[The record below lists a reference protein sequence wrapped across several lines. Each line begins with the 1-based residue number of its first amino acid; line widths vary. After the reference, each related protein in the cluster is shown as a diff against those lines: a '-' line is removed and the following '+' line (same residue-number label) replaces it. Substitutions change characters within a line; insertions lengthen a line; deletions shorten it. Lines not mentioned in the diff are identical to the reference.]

1 VMLIT
6 SAWPSGVIEIFA
18 WRSDWA
24 IADRHGTLTAGE
36 VIRRAAVTTTDELS
50 SGCWKTLL
58 NPRYV
63 SSFGDIGRM
72 IRSAVAEYRF
82 AAVSIETSAAT
93 TVITHRATMSS
104 QWRRSAWR

>member
-1 VMLIT
+1 
-6 SAWPSGVIEIFA
+6 
-18 WRSDWA
+18 
-24 IADRHGTLTAGE
+24 
-36 VIRRAAVTTTDELS
+36 
-50 SGCWKTLL
+50 
-58 NPRYV
+58 
-63 SSFGDIGRM
+63 M